1 MKVKTYSLIKEQQFK
16 AKKNIYKIL
25 ISNAKKTKA

>member
-1 MKVKTYSLIKEQQFK
+1 MKVKIYYFIKEQQFK

-25 ISNAKKTKA
+25 ISIAKKTKA

>member
-1 MKVKTYSLIKEQQFK
+1 LIKEQQFK